1 MSFLLLPHLSRVSP
15 CLSLSVPLVPLCPS
29 PLRSH
34 RADTLHSALC
44 QLRLCQHPQVQPGPR
59 PRRPNRAERVGAGLS
74 PHAAAAA
81 LSEVRPPCAH
91 VVYTRTP
98 RPCPLSPCWAVSG
111 IWREIRPGPSGP
123 ESADFPE
130 EEGQGGRHS
139 AGQRGAVRAGLWE
152 VCLVKEKDTAG
163 WRHSI
168 PKASGQRAPVHIPS
182 PEAPAWRQAGLCN
195 AGPRRRVLPWKASD
209 FDEGPD
215 LALKQFGSRP
225 KGRTAVS

>member
-1 MSFLLLPHLSRVSP
+1 MSLPVSLCLS
-15 CLSLSVPLVPLCPS
+15 LSLSVPLVSLCSS

-34 RADTLHSALC
+34 QADTLHSAPC

-81 LSEVRPPCAH
+81 LSEVRPHRAR

-111 IWREIRPGPSGP
+111 IWREIRPGPAGP
-123 ESADFPE
+123 ESADFPQ
-130 EEGQGGRHS
+130 EEGPGGETRGVGGSGGRS
-139 AGQRGAVRAGLWE
+139 CRALGSLLSEGRGRCRLE
-152 VCLVKEKDTAG
+152 T
-163 WRHSI
+163 RHSQSLR
-168 PKASGQRAPVHIPS
+168 AESGVLGPVHSPS
-182 PEAPAWRQAGLCN
+182 PEAPARRQAGLCN
-195 AGPRRRVLPWKASD
+195 AGPRRRVLPSKASD
-209 FDEGPD
+209 FYEGPD
-215 LALKQFGSRP
+215 LALQQLGGRP